1 MVSIM
6 LSIQRKLEIGSENR
20 GEGEEEDDGDD
31 ENRMMRRKRE
41 DEG

>member
-6 LSIQRKLEIGSENR
+6 LSIQRKLEIGSENK

-31 ENRMMRRKRE
+31 ENRIMMRNRG